1 MFLNNLD
8 KDTKNIDIWL
18 IFPLLIL
25 FIELFRHIISFY
37 NKKLIFSFYLEKM
50 LYIRTDINHNFEKI
64 WNVIIFYSYPYY

>member
-8 KDTKNIDIWL
+8 KYTKNIDIWL

-37 NKKLIFSFYLEKM
+37 NKK
-50 LYIRTDINHNFEKI
+50 N
-64 WNVIIFYSYPYY
+64 

>member
-18 IFPLLIL
+18 IFHVLIL

-37 NKKLIFSFYLEKM
+37 NEKKLIFFILFGK
-50 LYIRTDINHNFEKI
+50 
-64 WNVIIFYSYPYY
+64 NVVHSYRYKS